1 MRPSIALPRRSG
13 PSPSSPSRATL
24 VVSACGLGG
33 LGGPRRTLTPPT
45 TPTPAAPTVAPTP
58 AAYQVAIDAFVE
70 RVTAGDLT
78 YRIVFEGSARGSADN
93 IPVKGVMVVA
103 GRGLRLGLHL
113 RLQRRVPRPAGHVS
127 GSRAGGRRQGLD
139 QAPGQG
145 LGGHEEL
152 RPR

>member
-1 MRPSIALPRRSG
+1 M
-13 PSPSSPSRATL
+13 
-24 VVSACGLGG
+24 SACGLGG

-103 GRGLRLGLHL
+103 GEDFASDFTYDFSVEYRGLLGSI
-113 RLQRRVPRPAGHVS
+113 RWPCGRSTA
-127 GSRAGGRRQGLD
+127 RAGSSARARIGRS
-139 QAPGQG
+139 
-145 LGGHEEL
+145 
-152 RPR
+152 